1 MNNPAPTSV
10 NVTVTITV
18 DENGNPQGAWSG
30 SPYVDSKGN
39 LTLNTIKGP
48 IQVTTTISTTL
59 QICYCQPAAQTML
72 LGPASAGPPQ
82 GPYSGS
88 EFSTPTFPIAGTK
101 TLQWTD
107 QNSDGLNYLYV
118 LLVWQVNSTYPNGRQ
133 CKIDPRII
141 NRGTSK

>member
-1 MNNPAPTSV
+1 M
-10 NVTVTITV
+10 

-39 LTLNTIKGP
+39 LTLTHDQGTDP
-48 IQVTTTISTTL
+48 GDDHDLDDTADL
-59 QICYCQPAAQTML
+59 LLPALAAQTML